1 MSLSNWVVLVSC
13 LVIDQSSRLNYLFL
27 LTLKREGGRRVTQ
40 ISGMMTKNDKF
51 LSRTPQLMTPGL
63 MWSPDPRALVILRH
77 SERGGRGEDGA
88 GLLALAQL
96 LRRLSELSG
105 SGGCQGII
113 SHLDCSQRLL
123 DCAGEALV
131 RSVDAGLLVGG
142 RTNLGQ
148 DKLIVIRVVKTTKM
162 LNPGYT

>member
-1 MSLSNWVVLVSC
+1 MEQDSWPWHSSC
-13 LVIDQSSRLNYLFL
+13 AGYQSYQDQEAVR
-27 LTLKREGGRRVTQ
+27 
-40 ISGMMTKNDKF
+40 
-51 LSRTPQLMTPGL
+51 
-63 MWSPDPRALVILRH
+63 
-77 SERGGRGEDGA
+77 
-88 GLLALAQL
+88 
-96 LRRLSELSG
+96 
-105 SGGCQGII
+105 GII
-113 SHLDCSQRLL
+113 TNLDCSQRLL